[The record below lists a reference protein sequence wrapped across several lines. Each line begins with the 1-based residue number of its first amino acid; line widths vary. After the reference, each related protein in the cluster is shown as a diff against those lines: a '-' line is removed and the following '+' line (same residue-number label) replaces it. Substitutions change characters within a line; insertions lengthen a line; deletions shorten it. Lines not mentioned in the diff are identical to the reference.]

1 MQGEFSF
8 ISSVSPAAAP
18 AWDPLSL
25 NIRSLSRR
33 LAGRME
39 RDTRREYLTRSDDAE
54 VPEITNLT
62 NETSDNENTLWS
74 EDTLSDNVRW
84 LLLVRC
90 LPDV

>member
-1 MQGEFSF
+1 
-8 ISSVSPAAAP
+8 
-18 AWDPLSL
+18 
-25 NIRSLSRR
+25 
-33 LAGRME
+33 ME
-39 RDTRREYLTRSDDAE
+39 RDTRREYLTGSDDAE

>member
-1 MQGEFSF
+1 
-8 ISSVSPAAAP
+8 
-18 AWDPLSL
+18 
-25 NIRSLSRR
+25 
-33 LAGRME
+33 ME
-39 RDTRREYLTRSDDAE
+39 RDTRREYLTGSDDAE

-84 LLLVRC
+84 LLRVRC